1 MRNFIQHYCLIN
13 FRVSSRWGVEGVKVM
28 HRMEAGQVIYYFS
41 SKPFVVISSPPWF
54 LLETD
59 MNRFTGP
66 FLQIS
71 LSTPIPH
78 STLYMQQLESLSY
91 CEKWLWSYCVVSW
104 LVLSLIWFTSASKL
118 LKNILNTWNLM
129 WSSYIFHKL
138 AKKFICCSLPDSSA

>member
-1 MRNFIQHYCLIN
+1 M
-13 FRVSSRWGVEGVKVM
+13 M
-28 HRMEAGQVIYYFS
+28 HRREAGQVIYYFS

-78 STLYMQQLESLSY
+78 LPYICSNWKVLVTVRSN
-91 CEKWLWSYCVVSW
+91 CEA
-104 LVLSLIWFTSASKL
+104 TA
-118 LKNILNTWNLM
+118 
-129 WSSYIFHKL
+129 
-138 AKKFICCSLPDSSA
+138 